1 MSKTTLHI
9 RSKCH
14 FYNKLYFGK
23 NKKYNL
29 LATSSKKQSQSFLV
43 FKSLRN
49 SQKTLTEKN
58 VNKVNTIVVTS
69 AIIYTIAEKRKEAT
83 NDDSLQLQSN
93 RVNG

>member
-1 MSKTTLHI
+1 M
-9 RSKCH
+9 
-14 FYNKLYFGK
+14 
-23 NKKYNL
+23 
-29 LATSSKKQSQSFLV
+29 
-43 FKSLRN
+43 RN

-58 VNKVNTIVVTS
+58 VNKVNTIVVTN